1 MESGTMKTAREGLGG
16 ALSEAGRERSGEE
29 KLCGF
34 GCENC
39 RKTSHYL
46 RTNFGGYTDIDA

>member
-1 MESGTMKTAREGLGG
+1 MKTAREGLGG
-16 ALSEAGRERSGEE
+16 AQSDPRRECGWQKKRY
-29 KLCGF
+29 GF

-39 RKTSHYL
+39 HKTSHYL